1 MQKRNSASIFPKWIE
16 GKHLSGAKALVHHGA
31 FFGTTEQLG
40 EKVSRESLFL
50 HRHLIYEVVMRGDD
64 KQQATMFSYVTMEQR
79 IPSEHPMRR
88 IRAMVDRAL
97 EKMDA
102 VLGELYSE
110 TGRPSIAPE
119 RLLRAQLL
127 MVLYSIRS
135 ERQLMEQINFN
146 LLYRWF
152 VGLEMDDAVW
162 DEKVF
167 SKNRARLIAGEASQ
181 LLLLAVVEQARAN
194 QLLSEEHFTVDGTLL
209 QAWASRRSFK
219 EKADPPDRGTGARGR
234 KLLRD
239 THESTTD
246 PDARLYR
253 KSSSGASVPSYLG
266 HVITENRN
274 GLVVAAMASQA
285 STVAERQSGL
295 EMLKWIRRRERA
307 TLGADKSYQEERFV
321 SALRGQ
327 RVAPHVAE
335 YTPNPQWRNWL
346 TESERNDPGFAIS
359 QRKRKLVEKVFGW
372 MKQDKLRQIKL
383 RGLKRVG
390 WLFQLAAAAH
400 NLLRMSK
407 LIPIQAQA

>member
-1 MQKRNSASIFPKWIE
+1 
-16 GKHLSGAKALVHHGA
+16 
-31 FFGTTEQLG
+31 
-40 EKVSRESLFL
+40 
-50 HRHLIYEVVMRGDD
+50 MRGND
-64 KQQATMFSYVTMEQR
+64 KKQATMFSYLTMEQR
-79 IPSEHPMRR
+79 IPADHPLRG
-88 IRAMVDRAL
+88 IRGMVDRAL
-97 EKMDA
+97 GKMDA
-102 VLGELYSE
+102 LFDALYSE

-135 ERQLMEQINFN
+135 EGQLMEQINFN
-146 LLYRWF
+146 ILYRWF
-152 VGLEMDDAVW
+152 VGLEMDEAVW

-167 SKNRARLIAGEASQ
+167 SKNRSRLIAGEASQ
-181 LLLLAVVEQARAN
+181 QLLLAVIEDARGH

-219 EKADPPDRGTGARGR
+219 EKPDPPDRGTGTRGR

-253 KSSSGASVPSYLG
+253 KCSAGAAVPSYLG

-274 GLVVAAMASQA
+274 GLVVAAMATQA
-285 STVAERQSGL
+285 STVAERQAAL
-295 EMLKWIRRRERA
+295 QMLKRVKRGKRM
-307 TLGADKSYQEERFV
+307 TLGADKGYQEERFV
-321 SALRGQ
+321 NGLRSLE
-327 RVAPHVAE
+327 VTPHVAE
-335 YTPNPQWRNWL
+335 YEPNPQWRNWL
-346 TESERNDPGFAIS
+346 TARERNDPGLAVS
-359 QRKRKLVEKVFGW
+359 QKKRKLVEKVFGW

-383 RGLKRVG
+383 RGLRQVD

>member
-1 MQKRNSASIFPKWIE
+1 
-16 GKHLSGAKALVHHGA
+16 
-31 FFGTTEQLG
+31 
-40 EKVSRESLFL
+40 
-50 HRHLIYEVVMRGDD
+50 MRGDD
-64 KQQATMFSYVTMEQR
+64 KQQAAMFSYVTMEQR
-79 IPSEHPMRR
+79 IPADHPMRR
-88 IRAMVDRAL
+88 IRVLVDRAL
-97 EKMDA
+97 AKMDR
-102 VLGELYSE
+102 VFDELYSE

-127 MVLYSIRS
+127 MILYSIRS

-167 SKNRARLIAGEASQ
+167 SKNRGRLVAGEASQ
-181 LLLLAVVEQARAN
+181 QLLLAVIEEARAQ

-219 EKADPPDRGTGARGR
+219 EKPDPPDRGTGARGR

-239 THESTTD
+239 THESSTN
-246 PDARLYR
+246 PEARLYR
-253 KSSSGASVPSYLG
+253 KSSCGAVVPSYLG

-285 STVAERQSGL
+285 SAVAERQAAL
-295 EMLKWIRRRERA
+295 KMLQRLKRGRHM
-307 TLGADKSYQEERFV
+307 TLGADKSYQEQTFV
-321 SALRGQ
+321 VGLRSQ
-327 RVAPHVAE
+327 QVTPHVAE
-335 YTPNPQWRNWL
+335 YAPNPKWPNWL
-346 TESERNDPGFAIS
+346 TEIERSDPGLAIS
-359 QRKRKLVEKVFGW
+359 QKKRKLVEKVFGW
-372 MKQDKLRQIKL
+372 MKQDRLRQIKL
-383 RGLKRVG
+383 RGLGRVD

-407 LIPIQAQA
+407 LIPIHAQA

>member
-1 MQKRNSASIFPKWIE
+1 
-16 GKHLSGAKALVHHGA
+16 
-31 FFGTTEQLG
+31 
-40 EKVSRESLFL
+40 
-50 HRHLIYEVVMRGDD
+50 MRGDD
-64 KQQATMFSYVTMEQR
+64 KQQASMFSYVTMEQR
-79 IPSEHPMRR
+79 IPTDHGMRR

-97 EKMDA
+97 ARMDA
-102 VLGELYSE
+102 VFDELYSE

-152 VGLEMDDAVW
+152 VGLEMDEAVW

-167 SKNRARLIAGEASQ
+167 SKNRTRLIAGEASQ
-181 LLLLAVVEQARAN
+181 QLLLAVVEEARAH

-253 KSSSGASVPSYLG
+253 KSSSGAVVPSYLG

-274 GLVVAAMASQA
+274 GLVVAAMATESGNA
-285 STVAERQSGL
+285 AERQAAL
-295 EMLKWIRRRERA
+295 KMLKRLKRRA
-307 TLGADKSYQEERFV
+307 CITLGADKSYQEEQFV
-321 SALRGQ
+321 GGLRCRQ
-327 RVAPHVAE
+327 VTPHVAE
-335 YTPNPQWRNWL
+335 YAPNPKWRNWL
-346 TESERNDPGFAIS
+346 TEGERNDPGFALS

-372 MKQDKLRQIKL
+372 MKQDRLRQTKL
-383 RGLKRVG
+383 RGLTRVD
-390 WLFQLAAAAH
+390 WLFQLTAAAH

-407 LIPIQAQA
+407 LITI